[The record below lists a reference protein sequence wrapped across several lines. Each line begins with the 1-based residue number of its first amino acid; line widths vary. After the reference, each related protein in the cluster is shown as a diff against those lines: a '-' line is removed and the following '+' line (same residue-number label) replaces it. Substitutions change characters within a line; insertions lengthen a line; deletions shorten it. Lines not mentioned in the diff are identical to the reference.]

1 MSSQRV
7 ISNRVKIMAYELM
20 SDKWRESNL
29 AFCRECNAQTI
40 HGWWEDG
47 DVQDPLLDRF
57 DIFAQCKK
65 CGSFMDNEVPTGATE
80 QVTSDGNAEKTS

>member
-1 MSSQRV
+1 
-7 ISNRVKIMAYELM
+7 MAYELM
-20 SDKWRESNL
+20 SDRWEESNL

-47 DVQDPLLDRF
+47 DVKDPLVDRF

-65 CGSFMDNEVPTGATE
+65 CGSFMNNEVPPGARILPPPAASSPAASE
-80 QVTSDGNAEKTS
+80 PGQAERNSRI